1 MNQQKYHCKECG
13 REISEYT
20 NSSNRGMCY
29 SCSQNAYYSDLADR
43 LRENEEIETS
53 FEDEIVCPYCGH
65 RMTDDEGYFEREGD
79 GEYDCDE
86 CGKTF
91 NFTVNI
97 EVTYSTSRKEDEE

>member
-1 MNQQKYHCKECG
+1 MNEQKCCRVCG
-13 REISEYT
+13 NKISEFEYDY
-20 NSSNRGMCY
+20 NQGMCY
-29 SCSQNAYYSDLADR
+29 TCSRNKYNDELADR

-65 RMTDDEGYFEREGD
+65 RMADDEGYFERKGD